1 LRHNASQIAHQSCRC
16 EQQRK
21 PNPLTP
27 CSPRLRPRCLWLA
40 LWVRRAVYAIPATRP
55 HRAHT
60 VLRGGNHGARRGA
73 ASPVRPVCRRAK
85 CIRQA
90 RSPSGQTG
98 TMAATHHL
106 HRLSEAANAWWGTQ
120 WVLRQA
126 HAAAGLK
133 GDGPAARWMELVVE
147 YCHKPPALLLAT
159 VVSTSCCSGN
169 GTKAHCVL
177 LVPHDSIRPLPGTVG
192 A

>member
-1 LRHNASQIAHQSCRC
+1 QAPCEQAYSLRHNASQIAHQSCRC

-21 PNPLTP
+21 PNALTP

-106 HRLSEAANAWWGTQ
+106 HRPLADLGDLAIGGGKCLVGHAV
-120 WVLRQA
+120 VLRQA

-159 VVSTSCCSGN
+159 VFPTILY
-169 GTKAHCVL
+169 AL
-177 LVPHDSIRPLPGTVG
+177 FQEP
-192 A
+192 